1 MGSKR
6 IIYVCY
12 QGQSPQKV
20 LLYDPDVDHHGDPL
34 LGWGAPPAGWDSG
47 GGWWWPSNGIGIDN
61 DNDKKLIYLHLKR
74 MFEQICMKRVFQN
87 IPETFKAEQGGG

>member
-20 LLYDPDVDHHGDPL
+20 LLYDPDVHHHGDPL

-47 GGWWWPSNGIGIDN
+47 EG
-61 DNDKKLIYLHLKR
+61 
-74 MFEQICMKRVFQN
+74 MMM
-87 IPETFKAEQGGG
+87 T

>member
-6 IIYVCY
+6 IVYVCY

-20 LLYDPDVDHHGDPL
+20 LQYDPNVDHHGVSL

-47 GGWWWPSNGIGIDN
+47 GGDDDLATESIGIDN
-61 DNDKKLIYLHLKR
+61 DDDTQPIFLHHISDVCLNKCVWKGVTKFTR
-74 MFEQICMKRVFQN
+74 NF
-87 IPETFKAEQGGG
+87 